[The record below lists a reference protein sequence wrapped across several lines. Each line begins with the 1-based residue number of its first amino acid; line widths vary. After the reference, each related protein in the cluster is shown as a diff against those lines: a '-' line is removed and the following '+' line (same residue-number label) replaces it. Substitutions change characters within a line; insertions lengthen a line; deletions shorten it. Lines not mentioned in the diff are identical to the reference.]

1 MSLFD
6 YLYKLI
12 LRYKVHKASRYL
24 MERNKEAYDELSKK

>member
-12 LRYKVHKASRYL
+12 LRYKVRKASRYFI
-24 MERNKEAYDELSKK
+24 ERNKEAYDKLSKK